1 MVVLPDVA
9 AAGLTVDAVV
19 GAGVGFA
26 TDAVLVGA
34 GGVDLVAVTD
44 GLGTD
49 VEVATG
55 FDSGAA
61 GAVLAVVAAVV
72 GDVAA
77 TGLGTDVGLP
87 DVPAVGAV
95 VTGDFTLGNATA
107 GFVCGAGGVDLPE
120 DTVILGVTKGAGAA
134 TADDTLPEPVETDP
148 LPEFTDEPLPDGLGT
163 ELTLMGFRR
172 IVPLE
177 PPDAGSCA
185 PAAGACSSTAEAA
198 TAARNRFLKLNNM
211 MTPCWLNTRSKIG
224 RDSNTTDKTNQK
236 DNLGRKQPQVAFRQR
251 EATACLFP
259 VASRPHKGAHKG
271 PGVLPESQILWSE
284 QNAPSI
290 QTTGTLQT
298 SQTPRTPK

>member
-1 MVVLPDVA
+1 MPPLPLPLLLMKSFRSYLTGIVGFGVTFSLGSPFFGGVCTTGFCPTTGFEGFGTEVVVGAGVGFVTVGVPAGAGGVDLFVLPEVA
-9 AAGLTVDAVV
+9 ATGLPLDAVV

-26 TDAVLVGA
+26 TVGA
-34 GGVDLVAVTD
+34 GGVDLVVLTA
-44 GLGTD
+44 GFGTD
-49 VEVATG
+49 VVVTTG

-61 GAVLAVVAAVV
+61 GAVFAVVAAVV

-134 TADDTLPEPVETDP
+134 AAVDTLPEPVETDPLPEPVETDP

-177 PPDAGSCA
+177 PPDAGS
-185 PAAGACSSTAEAA
+185 
-198 TAARNRFLKLNNM
+198 
-211 MTPCWLNTRSKIG
+211 
-224 RDSNTTDKTNQK
+224 
-236 DNLGRKQPQVAFRQR
+236 
-251 EATACLFP
+251 
-259 VASRPHKGAHKG
+259 
-271 PGVLPESQILWSE
+271 
-284 QNAPSI
+284 
-290 QTTGTLQT
+290 
-298 SQTPRTPK
+298 

>member
-1 MVVLPDVA
+1 VGAGGVDLVVLPDVA
-9 AAGLTVDAVV
+9 AAGLTVVAVV

-26 TDAVLVGA
+26 TDVVLVGA

-61 GAVLAVVAAVV
+61 GAVFAVVAAVV

-120 DTVILGVTKGAGAA
+120 DTVILGVTTGAGAA
-134 TADDTLPEPVETDP
+134 AAVETLPEPVETDP

-177 PPDAGSCA
+177 PPDAGS
-185 PAAGACSSTAEAA
+185 
-198 TAARNRFLKLNNM
+198 
-211 MTPCWLNTRSKIG
+211 
-224 RDSNTTDKTNQK
+224 
-236 DNLGRKQPQVAFRQR
+236 
-251 EATACLFP
+251 
-259 VASRPHKGAHKG
+259 
-271 PGVLPESQILWSE
+271 
-284 QNAPSI
+284 
-290 QTTGTLQT
+290 
-298 SQTPRTPK
+298 

>member
-1 MVVLPDVA
+1 MVVGAGAGFVPGAAVVEVGGVGLVVLPAVPAAGFTVEVVVGAGVGFATEVVLVGAGGVDLVVLPVVA

-120 DTVILGVTKGAGAA
+120 DTVILGVTTGAGAA
-134 TADDTLPEPVETDP
+134 AAVETLPEPVETDP

-177 PPDAGSCA
+177 PPDAGS
-185 PAAGACSSTAEAA
+185 
-198 TAARNRFLKLNNM
+198 
-211 MTPCWLNTRSKIG
+211 
-224 RDSNTTDKTNQK
+224 
-236 DNLGRKQPQVAFRQR
+236 
-251 EATACLFP
+251 
-259 VASRPHKGAHKG
+259 
-271 PGVLPESQILWSE
+271 
-284 QNAPSI
+284 
-290 QTTGTLQT
+290 
-298 SQTPRTPK
+298 